1 MNCEICGAD
10 IRGKPQKV
18 MLERTTLN
26 VCSGCAH
33 LDTPVR
39 EQAPPQQKSGQGVKP
54 VSGNSVKPAV
64 QPKKDSPGPAPRR
77 PPRVEIDVSEDY
89 PDILRSARKKAGLNQ
104 DELAKK
110 VAERVTVIKQLE
122 RGDLFPEDKVRRKL
136 EKALGVSL
144 LESDDSGGNVTKSE
158 ALGSGGLTLGDMIQ
172 IKKK

>member
-1 MNCEICGAD
+1 
-10 IRGKPQKV
+10 

-33 LDTPVR
+33 LGTPVR
-39 EQAPPQQKSGQGVKP
+39 ESPDTQQKMSNNAPDTRDYGKSDRQASK
-54 VSGNSVKPAV
+54 SPARSN
-64 QPKKDSPGPAPRR
+64 QR
-77 PPRVEIDVSEDY
+77 PPRRVEVEVSEDY
-89 PDILRSARKKAGLNQ
+89 PQILRAGRQNAGLSQ

-110 VAERVTVIKQLE
+110 VSERVTVIKQLE

-144 LESDDSGGNVTKSE
+144 LESDETFEDASTTESGG
-158 ALGSGGLTLGDMIQ
+158 GGGLTLGDMIQ